1 MTTTKTTA
9 KANAETAA
17 TKTASKVDE
26 AVEATKANASKM
38 TDTAREYVQRTA
50 ATAKERSD
58 DAYEGVSKFNSGMEK
73 AMSRMLGAYVGIMG
87 EMAEAAHANVNH
99 ALATVEK
106 TAKATSL
113 TEAAQVQV
121 DFYRESSA
129 ANYDRARTAFEA
141 TRDAVSEGVTT
152 IREGASDMLPYG
164 KKAA

>member
-1 MTTTKTTA
+1 MTATKATAKTTET
-9 KANAETAA
+9 KA
-17 TKTASKVDE
+17 ASKVTE
-26 AVEATKANASKM
+26 AVETTKENASKM

-58 DAYEGVSKFNSGMEK
+58 DAYEGATKFNSGLEK
-73 AMSRMLGAYVGIMG
+73 AMSRMVGAYVGILG
-87 EMAEAAHANVNH
+87 EVADAAHANVNH

-121 DFYRESSA
+121 DFYREASA

-141 TRDAVSEGVTT
+141 TRDAVSEGVTS
-152 IREGASDMLPYG
+152 IREGASDILPYG

>member
-1 MTTTKTTA
+1 MT
-9 KANAETAA
+9 AETPRNGSSDLS
-17 TKTASKVDE
+17 ASRAD
-26 AVEATKANASKM
+26 
-38 TDTAREYVQRTA
+38 
-50 ATAKERSD
+50 
-58 DAYEGVSKFNSGMEK
+58 GVSNSG
-73 AMSRMLGAYVGIMG
+73 LGRGLSGILG
-87 EMAEAAHANVNH
+87 EVAEAAHANVNH

-121 DFYRESSA
+121 DFYREASA

-141 TRDAVSEGVTT
+141 TRDAVSEGVTS

>member
-1 MTTTKTTA
+1 MTTTKATEKTTA
-9 KANAETAA
+9 A
-17 TKTASKVDE
+17 KTASKVDE
-26 AVEATKANASKM
+26 AIESTKNNASKM

-50 ATAKERSD
+50 ATAKERAD
-58 DAYEGVSKFNSGMEK
+58 DAYEGATKFNSGLEK
-73 AMSRMLGAYVGIMG
+73 AMSRMVGAYVGILG
-87 EMAEAAHANVNH
+87 EVADAAHANVNH

-121 DFYRESSA
+121 DFYREASA

-141 TRDAVSEGVTT
+141 TRDAVSEGVTS

>member
-1 MTTTKTTA
+1 MTKATTKAADA
-9 KANAETAA
+9 KATNTVESAIET
-17 TKTASKVDE
+17 
-26 AVEATKANASKM
+26 TKANASKM

-50 ATAKERSD
+50 ATAKERSN
-58 DAYEGVSKFNSGMEK
+58 DAFEGVTKFNSGLEK
-73 AMSRMLGAYVGIMG
+73 AMSRMVGAYVGILG
-87 EMAEAAHANVNH
+87 EIAEATHANVNH

-121 DFYRESSA
+121 DFYREASA

-141 TRDAVSEGVTT
+141 TRDAVNEGVAT